1 MSKDTTCPSCSELS
15 AIHEALKD
23 YAIYDGEP
31 PLVSLSMMLTEL
43 KMWRSKDEYDKK
55 LKMVLGSAIL
65 KQMKEEDNSGSQMDS
80 SFYGLN

>member
-1 MSKDTTCPSCSELS
+1 MEL
-15 AIHEALKD
+15 ATMHEYLKD

-31 PLVSLSMMLTEL
+31 PLLSLSMLLSEV

-55 LKMVLGSAIL
+55 MKLVMGNAIF
-65 KQMKEEDNSGSQMDS
+65 KQIKEEDISGSKVDS

>member
-1 MSKDTTCPSCSELS
+1 MSKDTTCPSCSEL
-15 AIHEALKD
+15 AAMQEALKD

-43 KMWRSKDEYDKK
+43 KMWRAKDEYDKK
-55 LKMVLGSAIL
+55 LKMVLGGAIL
-65 KQMKEEDNSGSQMDS
+65 KQMKEEDKSGSQMDS